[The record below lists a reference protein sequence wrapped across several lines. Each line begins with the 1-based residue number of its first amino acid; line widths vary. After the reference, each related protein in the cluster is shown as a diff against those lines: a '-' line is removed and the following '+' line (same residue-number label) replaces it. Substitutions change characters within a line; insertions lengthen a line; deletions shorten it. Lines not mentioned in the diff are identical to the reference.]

1 MFKQFDIV
9 RLKTTKRVT
18 WKSSPPNSNI
28 DPNGNWSMI
37 GSIGTELILCKEGSI
52 IRIPFED
59 VEKIADYNIIRL
71 FKENKDGKEREQ
83 GKEREERKEE

>member
-18 WKSSPPNSNI
+18 WKSSPPGSNI
-28 DPNGNWSMI
+28 DPHGNWSVV
-37 GSIGTELILCKEGSI
+37 GCLGVDLILCKDGSI

-59 VEKIADYNIIRL
+59 VEKIADYNVEKL
-71 FKENKDGKEREQ
+71 FEENRDGEK
-83 GKEREERKEE
+83 